1 MMRRIL
7 LAATGLAFSLP
18 VAAWSQT
25 SSGPITGLYVGAG
38 VGWNYLQSEQLK
50 NFATQSA
57 AFGGVSVNNKSVNF
71 GSGLATVLSLGWG
84 FGNGLRAEI
93 EGNYRYNSNNANGSS
108 PIFSS
113 VQGTKNGTENKAG
126 VMVNVLYDFTDAFG
140 PGYTPY
146 IGAGVGWQYIRESNL
161 QIFGLLPAGP
171 SAGQPYGFRVNNGT
185 NTFAYQAIVGMA
197 FSLASWVPGLDATL
211 EYRFLGT
218 GGDRTYKAQFFAP
231 QVARGTNFQ
240 VGSEY
245 NHAIMVGLRYAFNT
259 APPPPPPAV
268 VTPPPAREAARTY
281 LVFFDWDR
289 ADLTPRARQ
298 VVSEAA
304 QATTHVQVTRIQV
317 NGYTDTSG
325 TPRYNQGLSVRR
337 GQSVANELVRDGV
350 PRQAISIQGFGETH
364 LLVPT
369 ADGVRE
375 PQNRRVEIILQ

>member
-1 MMRRIL
+1 MVRRIL
-7 LAATGLAFSLP
+7 LSATAMALSLP
-18 VAAWSQT
+18 AAAWSQT
-25 SSGPITGLYVGAG
+25 PTAPITGLYVGAG
-38 VGWNYLQSEQLK
+38 VGWSYLQSEQLK

-57 AFGGVSVNNKSVNF
+57 VFGGVSVNNKSVNF
-71 GSGLATVLSLGWG
+71 GSGFATVASLGWG

-93 EGNYRYNSNNANGSS
+93 EGNYRYNSNNANGSQ

-113 VQGTKNGTENKAG
+113 VQGTKNGTELKAG
-126 VMVNVLYDFTDAFG
+126 AMVNMLYDFTDAFG

-161 QIFGLLPAGP
+161 EIFGLLPAGP
-171 SAGQPYGFRVNNGT
+171 SAGQPYGFRINNGT
-185 NTFAYQAIVGMA
+185 NTFAYQAIIGMA

-245 NHAIMVGLRYAFNT
+245 NHAIMVGLRYAFNA
-259 APPPPPPAV
+259 APPPPPAQIPVAPA
-268 VTPPPAREAARTY
+268 PAPSRTY

-289 ADLTPRARQ
+289 ADLTDRARQ
-298 VVSEAA
+298 VIAEAA
-304 QATTHVQVTRIQV
+304 QASTRVQVTRIQV
-317 NGYTDTSG
+317 NGYTDLSG
-325 TPRYNQGLSVRR
+325 TARYNQGLSVRR
-337 GQSVANELVRDGV
+337 AQNVANELVRDGV
-350 PRQAISIQGFGETH
+350 PREAIATHGFGESNP
-364 LLVPT
+364 LVPT
-369 ADGVRE
+369 AKGVRE